1 MVLSFHKLPTPFLCF
16 VLLGV
21 LSCCASAGAG
31 LEGVFFPLEDL
42 AVEARKDSPDYFR
55 TGKNHYK
62 PVILDSSESF
72 IRIKYLSVGPN
83 ARHEQVKQLMSE
95 HCHGVYIETSR
106 VELRGYDTVEAECTH
121 DSVLLREGSAQGT
134 FASITKN

>member
-1 MVLSFHKLPTPFLCF
+1 MALSFHKLPTPFLCL

-21 LSCCASAGAG
+21 LSGCASVGAG

-42 AVEARKDSPDYFR
+42 ADEARKDSPDYYR

-62 PVILDSSESF
+62 PVILTSSESV

-83 ARHEQVKQLMSE
+83 AEHEQITQLIFD
-95 HCHGVYIETSR
+95 HCDGTYIETNR
-106 VELRGYDTVEAECTH
+106 VELRGYTIVDAECTH
-121 DSVLLREGSAQGT
+121 GAESLQ
-134 FASITKN
+134 